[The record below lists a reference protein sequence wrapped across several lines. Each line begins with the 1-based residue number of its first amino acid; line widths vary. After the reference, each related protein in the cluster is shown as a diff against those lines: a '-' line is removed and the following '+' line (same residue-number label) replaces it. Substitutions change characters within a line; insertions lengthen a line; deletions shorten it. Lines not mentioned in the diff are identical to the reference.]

1 MLLLEIAG
9 ALILIRAV
17 HLAFKWNSQN
27 SHRPAKAAKKSTGVK
42 VGTTI
47 YGG

>member
-17 HLAFKWNSQN
+17 HLAFKWNAAN
-27 SHRPAKAAKKSTGVK
+27 RINPAKKSSGVK